1 MRILVAAVLAIA
13 LLPASAVAQEPP
25 GRKSSNVSWLTTL
38 PEPAVVSAHFE
49 GDRMF
54 VSTLKGL
61 SVYDIADPAA
71 PQRIG
76 FLPLPHFENED
87 VDMDLGRDFVLIS
100 NDPTEGKGILY
111 VISVADPANPTLIGQ
126 MDTGIT
132 DLVIDPTFGFLPPN
146 YGTGHTASCV
156 AVPPVDCRYVY
167 LAGTRFGIDIVD
179 MADPTAPKY
188 ATPRNFPA
196 PEATGGLA
204 THDVQFDRAGHAL
217 ITGAG
222 GTAIYDITNPLLPIL
237 LARTDEQG
245 QSDYA
250 TDLGADGS
258 TLNDLVHH
266 NSHRLP
272 NSSLLVP
279 DGPPA
284 QDSDVLVITEE
295 DYSRPTCEG
304 AGSVQTWRRGPD
316 NVIRNLDAWPVE
328 IDPART
334 ALCSAH
340 YFDEDGGLIAQGW
353 YEQGTRFLDVTDPT
367 DIREVGYWIP
377 QKNVTWGALFS
388 PTDPQRETVY
398 SLDHPRGIDVLR
410 IDRGA
415 PPDGGPPPDDSGA
428 QAPDLSCIRPDTR
441 VPPGERKRC
450 AGPAVQL
457 PNLAIRIRDRRK
469 RARPGAVLR
478 YRIRVRNKG
487 AFAAEGVRVRVR
499 LARTLAYRRG
509 GRRIGKRRIQF
520 TLGDMAP
527 GELRRLGLRARVKK
541 RARSRR
547 ALARARVLVASDA
560 AGADNASSDRTRI
573 LRPRG
578 AAAPSAIAVRT
589 AAMPTRSAPA
599 VFRPVRQ
606 TFRAVYGLCRL
617 VARG

>member
-1 MRILVAAVLAIA
+1 MRSLAAAVLVIA
-13 LLPASAVAQEPP
+13 LLPAGALAQEPP
-25 GRKSSNVSWLTTL
+25 GRKSGNVAWLASL
-38 PEPAVVSAHFE
+38 AEPSVISAHFD
-49 GDRMF
+49 GDKMF
-54 VSTLKGL
+54 VSTLRGL

-71 PQRIG
+71 PQLIG
-76 FLPLPHFENED
+76 VLPLPHFENED

-111 VISVADPANPTLIGQ
+111 VISVADPANPQLIGQ

-179 MADPTAPKY
+179 MADPTAPAY

-222 GTAIYDITNPLLPIL
+222 GTAIYDITNPLLPVL

-279 DGPPA
+279 EGPLGS
-284 QDSDVLVITEE
+284 DSDVLVITEE

-304 AGSVQTWRRGPD
+304 AGSVQTWRRGVD

-334 ALCSAH
+334 TLCSAH
-340 YFDEDGGLIAQGW
+340 YFDEDGGLLAQGW

-415 PPDGGPPPDDSGA
+415 PADGGPPPDDSGA
-428 QAPDLSCIRPDTR
+428 SAPDLSCIRPDTR
-441 VPPGERKRC
+441 NPPEERERC

-457 PNLAIRIRDRRK
+457 PDLKITVRDRRR
-469 RARPGAVLR
+469 RARPGVVLR
-478 YRIRVRNKG
+478 YRIRIRNGG
-487 AFAAEGVRVRVR
+487 AFAAEEVRVRVR
-499 LARTLAYRRG
+499 LGRALAHKRG
-509 GRRIGKRRIQF
+509 GRRLSGRRVEF
-520 TLGDMAP
+520 RLGDLDA
-527 GELRRLGLRARVKK
+527 GQVRRRLLRARVKK
-541 RARSRR
+541 RTRTRR
-547 ALARARVLVASDA
+547 ALVRARVLAKADSSQ
-560 AGADNASSDRTRI
+560 ADNGASDRTRI
-573 LRPRG
+573 ARRR
-578 AAAPSAIAVRT
+578 AAPRPSALAART
-589 AAMPTRSAPA
+589 AAMPTRRAPA

-617 VARG
+617 VTRN